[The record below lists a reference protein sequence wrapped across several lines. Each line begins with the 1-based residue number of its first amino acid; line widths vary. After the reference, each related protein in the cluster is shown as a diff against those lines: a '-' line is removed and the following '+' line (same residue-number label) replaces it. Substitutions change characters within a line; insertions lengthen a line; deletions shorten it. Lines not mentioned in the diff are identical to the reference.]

1 MVKQE
6 TDSIDQEHVMKTPDN
21 TLSASEFTYRELLA
35 YGKHNLSG
43 EYKSDA
49 GLLLCIAADFDKG
62 TLYRRLNDRVP
73 NEVSERFCSYLKRR
87 GLGEPVQYIAGSWP
101 FMGLDFFVDQH
112 VLIPR
117 ADTECLVEAVICAAK
132 ERFPEKLAAGALRI
146 LDLCTGSGCIAVS
159 LAHYLPTA
167 QITAI
172 DISAEALSVAERNAK
187 ALGVDCRITF
197 IRGNLLAPEHAP
209 DHSPFDI
216 LCMNPPYI
224 PSDEIHTLMA
234 DVREF
239 EPVIAL
245 DGGADGLDFYQK
257 IATDLQVYTH
267 TESCLVM
274 EVGAGQSNAVT
285 KLFIQQGCRTVSTLK
300 DLSGIE
306 RVVFVL
312 R

>member
-1 MVKQE
+1 
-6 TDSIDQEHVMKTPDN
+6 MKTPEN
-21 TLSASEFTYRELLA
+21 SLSALKFTYRELLA

-43 EYKSDA
+43 EYESDA

-62 TLYRRLNDRVP
+62 TLYRRLNERVP
-73 NEVSERFCSYLKRR
+73 NEVTERFCSYLERR
-87 GLGEPVQYIAGSWP
+87 GQSEPVQYIAGSWP

-117 ADTECLVEAVICAAK
+117 ADTECLAEAVIRTAK
-132 ERFPEKLAAGALRI
+132 EQFPEKLAAGALRI

-159 LAHYLPTA
+159 LAYYLPTA
-167 QITAI
+167 KITAI

-187 ALGVDCRITF
+187 ALGVDCRIAF
-197 IRGNLLAPEHAP
+197 IQENLLTPEHAP
-209 DHSPFDI
+209 DHMPFDI

-224 PSDEIHTLMA
+224 PSAEIHTLMA
-234 DVREF
+234 DVRDF
-239 EPVIAL
+239 EPLIAL
-245 DGGADGLDFYQK
+245 DGGADGLDFYRK
-257 IATDLQVYTH
+257 IAADLQVYTH
-267 TESCLVM
+267 VKSCLAM
-274 EVGAGQSNAVT
+274 EVGVGQSDAVT